1 MNALSTAIKF
11 FQDCGLFIYPSI
23 LIMALGLA
31 IAIERFVFLSRA
43 RSENRKVWAEVLP
56 VLQKGQFKDAQGMT
70 ARSDAAVG
78 KIVNYGLTRMQSPGR
93 REDFDAAMEEGMME
107 IVPRLEKRTHYI
119 ATFANVITLVGLL
132 GTIIGLIKGFTA
144 VAQVNPAEKAELLS
158 ASISIA
164 MNNTAFALMVAIPFL
179 LIHSFLQAKTSEI
192 VDGLEAAKISFLN
205 LVQRVKAESSS
216 SASGSANHGY
226 LHAANAR

>member
-1 MNALSTAIKF
+1 MNALATAIKF
-11 FQDCGLFIYPSI
+11 FQDCGLFIYPSL
-23 LIMALGLA
+23 LIMSLGLA
-31 IAIERFVFLSRA
+31 IAIERLVFLGRA
-43 RSENRKVWAEVLP
+43 RAQNRALWDKVLP
-56 VLQKGQFKDAQGMT
+56 MLQGGRFKEVQSVT
-70 ARSDAAVG
+70 EKSDAAIG
-78 KIVNYGLTRMQSPGR
+78 KIVNNGLVRLQSARR
-93 REDFDAAMEEGMME
+93 REDIDAAMEEGMME

-132 GTIIGLIKGFTA
+132 GTIMGLIKGFTA

-179 LIHSFLQAKTSEI
+179 LIHSFLQARTADI

-205 LVQRVKAESSS
+205 LVQRLAPEHKA
-216 SASGSANHGY
+216 A
-226 LHAANAR
+226 

>member
-1 MNALSTAIKF
+1 MNSFQTVVKF
-11 FQDCGLFIYPSI
+11 FQDCGLFIYPSL
-23 LIMALGLA
+23 LIMATGVA
-31 IAIERFVFLSRA
+31 IAIERFVFLQRA
-43 RSENRKVWAEVLP
+43 RVENRKDWSQMLP
-56 VLQKGQFKDAQGMT
+56 QLQKGEWKAVMSAAEQ
-70 ARSDAAVG
+70 SDSAIG
-78 KIVNYGLTRMQSPGR
+78 KIVANGIERMQSPAR
-93 REDFDAAMEEGMME
+93 REDIDAAMEEGMME

-179 LIHSFLQAKTSEI
+179 LIHAFLQARTTEI
-192 VDGLEAAKISFLN
+192 VDSLEAAKISFLN
-205 LVQRVKAESSS
+205 LVQRLTPESTGSTGSS
-216 SASGSANHGY
+216 G
-226 LHAANAR
+226 AR